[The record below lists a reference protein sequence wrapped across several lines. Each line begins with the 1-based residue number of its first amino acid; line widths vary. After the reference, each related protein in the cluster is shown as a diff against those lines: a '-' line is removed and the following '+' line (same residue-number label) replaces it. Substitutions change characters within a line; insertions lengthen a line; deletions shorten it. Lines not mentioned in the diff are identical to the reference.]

1 MANMMRQKRANVYK
15 NDKNVFLRYRFPAY
29 VLILIK
35 KTMAQQ
41 VGTIKL
47 KGKSGIYPFMNAIT
61 LIRQGLKVV

>member
-35 KTMAQQ
+35 NY
-41 VGTIKL
+41 GTA
-47 KGKSGIYPFMNAIT
+47 SWHN
-61 LIRQGLKVV
+61 